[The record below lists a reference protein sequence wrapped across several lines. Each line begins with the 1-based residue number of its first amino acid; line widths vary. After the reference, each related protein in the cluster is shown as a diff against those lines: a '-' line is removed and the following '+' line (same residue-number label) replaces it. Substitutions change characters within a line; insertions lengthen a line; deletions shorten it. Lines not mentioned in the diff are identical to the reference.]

1 MDDYL
6 VKSIKNYSFKKG
18 VSRTKEQVYFFIKF
32 DGKKYPISF
41 FDEHVLEVETSVVP
55 NLRGLVDIYKLDK
68 FFAQGLLVMMESNEY
83 ITRYEYKRYTPSKTT
98 QPSDYAFEVLCKG
111 WEDFK
116 LHC

>member
-6 VKSIKNYSFKKG
+6 AKSIKNHAMKRG
-18 VSRTKEQVYFFIKF
+18 LARTKEQIYFYIKF

-41 FDEHVLEVETSVVP
+41 FDENVLEVETSVVP

-83 ITRYEYKRYTPSKTT
+83 ITKYEYKRYTPSETT
-98 QPSDYAFEVLCKG
+98 QPSDYVFEGVCKS
-111 WEDFK
+111 
-116 LHC
+116 

>member
-6 VKSIKNYSFKKG
+6 VKSIKNHAMKRG
-18 VSRTKEQVYFFIKF
+18 LARTKEQIYFYIKF

-41 FDEHVLEVETSVVP
+41 FDENVLEVETSVVP

-83 ITRYEYKRYTPSKTT
+83 ITKYEYKRYTPSKTT
-98 QPSDYAFEVLCKG
+98 QPSDYVFEGVCKG
-111 WEDFK
+111 
-116 LHC
+116 

>member
-6 VKSIKNYSFKKG
+6 VKSIKNHAMKRG
-18 VSRTKEQVYFFIKF
+18 LARTKEQIYFYIKF

-41 FDEHVLEVETSVVP
+41 FDEYVLEVETSVVP

-83 ITRYEYKRYTPSKTT
+83 ITKYEYKRYTPSKTT
-98 QPSDYAFEVLCKG
+98 QPSDYVFEGVCKG
-111 WEDFK
+111 
-116 LHC
+116 

>member
-6 VKSIKNYSFKKG
+6 VKSIKNYAVKRGSA
-18 VSRTKEQVYFFIKF
+18 RTKEQVYYFIKF

-41 FDEHVLEVETSVVP
+41 FDENILEVETSVVP

-83 ITRYEYKRYTPSKTT
+83 ITKYEYKRYTPSKTT
-98 QPSDYAFEVLCKG
+98 QPSDYVSEVACKG
-111 WEDFK
+111 
-116 LHC
+116 